1 MTYVDAG
8 YVVAL
13 VALAVYALSLVGRER
28 AARRRLGGQAAHRP
42 GGPAARPGRPG
53 GRLGGGSR

>member
-13 VALAVYALSLVGRER
+13 VALAVYAISLVGRER
-28 AARRRLGGQAAHRP
+28 AARRRLGGRAAHRQ
-42 GGPAARPGRPG
+42 GGRATRPGLTG
-53 GRLGGGSR
+53 GRLRGGSR